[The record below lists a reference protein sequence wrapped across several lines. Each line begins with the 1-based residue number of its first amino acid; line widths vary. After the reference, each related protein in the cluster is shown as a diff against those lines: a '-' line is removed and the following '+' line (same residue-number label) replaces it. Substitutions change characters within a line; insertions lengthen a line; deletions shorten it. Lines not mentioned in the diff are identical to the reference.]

1 MKQYSGK
8 TIDDVLNNIAVEN
21 KCKLEDIVY
30 NVVEEK
36 KGILGLG
43 STVVVEAYTPQDI
56 KDFIFDY
63 LGQYF
68 TELNQ
73 GVAIEIIVEK
83 QKDDNTN
90 LYKVVLD
97 AENNAIIIGKNGQ
110 TLRAI
115 STVLKAA
122 VNATFKKRINVIID
136 VNHYKEDR
144 YKKVK
149 GIAHRVAREVLKSH
163 IDAELDPM
171 PNDER
176 KVIHQYLQDMKG
188 VTTTSIGE
196 GAGRHLVIKYVGK
209 DSEIKDEQT
218 EAAVD
223 DAADL
228 DVKPV
233 ESKEDTTADN
243 N

>member
-1 MKQYSGK
+1 MEQYTGK
-8 TIDDVLNNIAVEN
+8 TVEEVLNTIASKKNCHVE
-21 KCKLEDIVY
+21 EIAY
-30 NVVEEK
+30 NVIEEK
-36 KGILGLG
+36 KGLLGIG
-43 STVVVEAYTPQDI
+43 SSVTVEAYAPQDI

-63 LGQYF
+63 LGAYF

-73 GVAIEIIVEK
+73 GVAIEIIIEK
-83 QKDDNTN
+83 QKDDNSN
-90 LYKVVLD
+90 LYRVVLD

-122 VNATFKKRINVIID
+122 VNATFKKRINVIVD

-163 IDAELDPM
+163 VDAELDPM

-196 GAGRHLVIKYVGK
+196 GNKRHLVIKYVK
-209 DSEIKDEQT
+209 E
-218 EAAVD
+218 EA
-223 DAADL
+223 
-228 DVKPV
+228 
-233 ESKEDTTADN
+233 E
-243 N
+243 

>member
-1 MKQYSGK
+1 MNTYSGK
-8 TIDDVLNNIAVEN
+8 SLEEVLNNIAASKN
-21 KCKLEDIVY
+21 CKVEDITY
-30 NVVEEK
+30 NVIEEK

-43 STVVVEAYTPQDI
+43 STVTVEAYTPQDI

-73 GVAIEIIVEK
+73 GVAVEIITEK
-83 QKDDNTN
+83 QKDDNSL
-90 LYKVVLD
+90 LYRVILD

-122 VNATFKKRINVIID
+122 TNATFKKRINIIID

-188 VTTTSIGE
+188 VTTVSIGE
-196 GAGRHLVIKYVGK
+196 GNKRHLVIKYVPNEVEEK
-209 DSEIKDEQT
+209 
-218 EAAVD
+218 EA
-223 DAADL
+223 
-228 DVKPV
+228 
-233 ESKEDTTADN
+233 E
-243 N
+243 

>member
-1 MKQYSGK
+1 MNTYTGK
-8 TIDDVLNNIAVEN
+8 SLDEVLAQVASLKNCKIDEIT
-21 KCKLEDIVY
+21 Y
-30 NVVEEK
+30 NVIEEK

-43 STVVVEAYTPQDI
+43 STVTIEAYTPQDI

-63 LGQYF
+63 LGAYF

-83 QKDDNTN
+83 QKEDNSN
-90 LYKVVLD
+90 LYRVVLD

-149 GIAHRVAREVLKSH
+149 GIAHRIAREVIKSH

-188 VTTTSIGE
+188 VTTVSIGE
-196 GAGRHLVIKYVGK
+196 GNKRHLVIKYVPN
-209 DSEIKDEQT
+209 ET
-218 EAAVD
+218 EKTEEA
-223 DAADL
+223 
-228 DVKPV
+228 
-233 ESKEDTTADN
+233 
-243 N
+243 

>member
-8 TIDDVLNNIAVEN
+8 SLEDVLNSIASEKNCKVE
-21 KCKLEDIVY
+21 DVVY

-36 KGILGLG
+36 KGLLGIG
-43 STVVVEAYTPQDI
+43 STVIVEAYAPQDI

-63 LGQYF
+63 LGAYF

-73 GVAIEIIVEK
+73 GVAIEIIIEK

-90 LYKVVLD
+90 LFKVILD

-122 VNATFKKRINVIID
+122 VNATFKKRVNIIVD

-149 GIAHRVAREVLKSH
+149 AIAHRIAREVIKSH
-163 IDAELDPM
+163 VDAELDPM

-188 VTTTSIGE
+188 VTTTSVGE
-196 GAGRHLVIKYVGK
+196 GPKRHLVIKYVA
-209 DSEIKDEQT
+209 SENEKENKE
-218 EAAVD
+218 EA
-223 DAADL
+223 
-228 DVKPV
+228 
-233 ESKEDTTADN
+233 
-243 N
+243 